1 MPAQTYNALHIIKGA
16 MRLLNSSASGE
27 DLDPDEA
34 ADGLATLNEMLESWS
49 AERLLVFTIPRLVFP
64 LVNGVQTY
72 KMGTDGVGVNDFNV
86 ARPPKI
92 RRVSVISLA
101 NVALPLELEM
111 QYTTDERI
119 WQEVRVKAIQSSL
132 PRVCYDDCAMPNRNL
147 NYYPVPTS
155 VYATQTAIYPWTA
168 LTAFPDLV
176 TGLTFPPGYARA
188 IRFSLAEELQP
199 EFGGELSPMVVQKA
213 MKARQTLRAMNAP
226 DMARES
232 DPVLLDTKSGTYNW
246 LTDDA
251 ELD

>member
-1 MPAQTYNALHIIKGA
+1 LAAQTYTALHVIKRA
-16 MRLLNSSASGE
+16 LRLLNATASGE
-27 DLDPDEA
+27 NIDPDEA
-34 ADGLATLNEMLESWS
+34 ADGLAVLNEMLESWS
-49 AERLLVFTIPRLVFP
+49 AERLLVFNIQRLIFN

-72 KMGTDGVGVNDFNV
+72 KMGQDGVGVNDFNTP
-86 ARPPKI
+86 RPAKI
-92 RRVSVISLA
+92 TRVSVISLA
-101 NVALPLELEM
+101 NAALPLELQM
-111 QYTTDERI
+111 QYTTDEKI

-155 VYATQTAIYPWTA
+155 VYATQTAIYPWSA
-168 LTAFPDLV
+168 LAAFPDLV
-176 TGLTFPPGYARA
+176 TPLTFPPGYARA
-188 IRFSLAEELQP
+188 IALSLAEELQP
-199 EFGGELSPMVVQKA
+199 EFGGQLSPMVVQKA

-226 DMARES
+226 SMNRET